1 MNSMKKNVCRIN
13 RRYIL
18 LALLSTIFI
27 IADAQVV
34 TVNDMSAVKPGSKIN
49 FVIDFSKA
57 TIMSM
62 NETDFSNY
70 EKDWNK
76 DKPTIIGRFQKGVN
90 NKLNGILNV
99 GSYPDSQYTLKVT
112 VTAIS
117 DVGNV
122 YCDAVITDKDG
133 TVLFSVNN
141 VNGGSEPPILPGSK
155 LARIKTWAF
164 LTGRSLGNNM
174 KSEYL
179 AQ

>member
-1 MNSMKKNVCRIN
+1 MKKNAFCIN

-18 LALLSTIFI
+18 LALLSTIFM

-57 TIMSM
+57 TIMGM

-70 EKDWNK
+70 EKDWHK
-76 DKPTIIGRFQKGVN
+76 DQPTIIRRFQKGVN
-90 NKLNGILNV
+90 NKLGGVLNL
-99 GSYPDSQYTLKVT
+99 GSYPNSEFTMKVT
-112 VTAIS
+112 VKTIS
-117 DVGNV
+117 DMGNV
-122 YCDAVITDKDG
+122 YCDAAIVDKGG
-133 TVLFSVNN
+133 TVIFNVNN

-155 LARIKTWAF
+155 LARIKTWAY
-164 LTGRSLGNNM
+164 LTGRSVGGIL